1 MLDIFRAMR
10 FGLAV
15 LAAVGI
21 LTGATSLSLA
31 ATGSV
36 RIVITRANFIVGGG
50 SGTLHF
56 QGKRY
61 PLRVGGV
68 SVGPFG
74 AARADLVGRAYNMR
88 SAASIRGIYSVVGGD
103 IPAASRAGAMR
114 LRNWNGVILELRG
127 RRGVNPSVDL
137 SGMDVSLR

>member
-1 MLDIFRAMR
+1 MPDIFRAMR

-15 LAAVGI
+15 LAVGAI
-21 LTGATSLSLA
+21 LTGGTSLSNA

-36 RIVITRANFIVGGG
+36 RIVITRANFIFGGG

-61 PLRVGGV
+61 ALRVGGI
-68 SVGPFG
+68 SIGPIG
-74 AARADLVGRAYNMR
+74 AARADLVGRAYNLR
-88 SAASIRGIYSVVGGD
+88 TAASIRGIYSAVGGD
-103 IPAASRAGAMR
+103 APVAAEAGLVP
-114 LRNWNGVILELRG
+114 LRNWNGVVLKLRG

-137 SGMDVSLR
+137 TGMDVSLR